1 MAESIYQESMG
12 VTGLPGVQTS
22 TRLVGTVSGSA
33 PTSGTF
39 STNDFVVDQT
49 GGFWVCSSGGTPG
62 NWNRVNSNAAV
73 ASVNLTAQTAAISP
87 TTLYTTTTSGLF
99 NVSYYAKV
107 TTPAGSSSNLGPFN
121 VISTDP
127 DGNTVTTVG
136 NISSQNSSVSGF
148 ISGNATIYV
157 GSGTNIQYSLGYT
170 SSGSPSMAYSLRAIV
185 SSSVIAPSII
195 NAVNSFNGR
204 TGAVTPGSS
213 DYTAAQVGAVSTVST
228 AGGRNFVINGGLDIW
243 QRGTYTTSTTG
254 AYTTADRWFTTGGGS
269 TTFSQDTD
277 VPSAI
282 GVQYSFKWTTTASSS
297 FGQFYQA
304 LEQAVVKPLRG
315 QVVTLSAWC
324 KTVNYGSG
332 NQFLRVN
339 YSNSTDA
346 LVSQGTSVQDVVVA
360 GNSLGSWTRITSTFT
375 VPTDAVGLAIEFIP
389 DTAQAS
395 GVTFKMTGVQLEI
408 GSTATAFSR
417 AGGTIQGELAAC
429 QRYYYQTSANASNT
443 PIGSGWSTSS
453 TGFTFNWQLP
463 VPLRVAPSSVGS
475 NSTSSGYYIY
485 QGGAF
490 INCNSISGILSSASY
505 TNMALYVTTSGLTT
519 GYGGMF
525 FANSSSAYL
534 YASAEL

>member
-148 ISGNATIYV
+148 ISGNATVYV

-213 DYTAAQVGAVSTVST
+213 DYTAAQVGALPIATTV
-228 AGGRNFVINGGLDIW
+228 AAKNVLINGNMDIW
-243 QRGTYTTSTTG
+243 QRGTTGFTTG
-254 AYTTADRWFTTGGGS
+254 YTADRWLIGG
-269 TTFSQDTD
+269 TQTVSQSTD
-277 VPSAI
+277 VPYSGAKYSMDTVSTGANYNI
-282 GVQYSFKWTTTASSS
+282 IKQRIESFNSETLIAGTATISFWAKSLSGTNTLNVAFYYATAVDNFASQTYINTVGFGVPSTSWTFYS
-297 FGQFYQA
+297 
-304 LEQAVVKPLRG
+304 G
-315 QVVTLSAWC
+315 QVTLPSAALSNGIEIQIYRDNSVANEF
-324 KTVNYGSG
+324 KLSQV
-332 NQFLRVN
+332 QFEN
-339 YSNSTDA
+339 
-346 LVSQGTSVQDVVVA
+346 
-360 GNSLGSWTRITSTFT
+360 
-375 VPTDAVGLAIEFIP
+375 
-389 DTAQAS
+389 
-395 GVTFKMTGVQLEI
+395 

-443 PIGSGWSTSS
+443 AIGSGWSTSS